1 MNRNTIIFMNVLVPG
16 VPLCDSVRKPSRT
29 GVAMLKKLLG
39 SVYLVSFSPGRPWPP
54 EKVESVR
61 SDITRYVVTRLA
73 TDDTRLQRGEYTTQ
87 DDLDQ
92 ELEQVTGL
100 SF

>member
-1 MNRNTIIFMNVLVPG
+1 
-16 VPLCDSVRKPSRT
+16 
-29 GVAMLKKLLG
+29 MLKKLLG
-39 SVYLVSFSPGRPWPP
+39 SVYLVSFSPGPPWPP

-73 TDDTRLQRGEYTTQ
+73 TGNTRLQRGEYITQ
-87 DDLDQ
+87 DDLDK
-92 ELEQVTGL
+92 EFEQVKGL